1 MLIISNFTDYYD
13 YIPKQYGI
21 DKKVVYNRNIKLPK
35 QIVHNRILTVLKFDQ
50 TTYIK
55 YLIFCGQ
62 LFLLVSVDAGYTF
75 TLMSISDF
83 IKKYR
88 NRLFFLID
96 QFLEY
101 EQKSFKQKLILLSK
115 QVGTPVFIINDIDYI
130 NKSNRKSNDI
140 YYKLDINIPCLN
152 NISGFSQ
159 LIPPQTAYQEL
170 YYFIINVINNN
181 PDIVPPV
188 EVNNTQKIIQHG
200 FDLKQ
205 SFRPKF
211 KT

>member
-1 MLIISNFTDYYD
+1 MLIISNFSDYYD

-35 QIVHNRILTVLKFDQ
+35 QIVHNRILTVFKFDQ

-62 LFLLVSVDAGYTF
+62 LFLLVSVDTGYTF
-75 TLMSISDF
+75 HLMTVGDF

-96 QFLEY
+96 KFLEY
-101 EQKSFKQKLILLSK
+101 EQKSFKQKLIQLSK
-115 QVGTPVFIINDIDYI
+115 QVGTPVFIINDIKYI
-130 NKSNRKSNDI
+130 KSNNI

-152 NISGFSQ
+152 DISGFSQ
-159 LIPPQTAYQEL
+159 RIPPQTAYQEL
-170 YYFIINVINNN
+170 YYFIINIINNN
-181 PDIVPPV
+181 PDVIPPV

-205 SFRPKF
+205 SFRPNIK
-211 KT
+211 K